1 MTQTP
6 SLPAS
11 IRAHVA
17 ACAIDRVTRFFT
29 ATLDDTFVEL
39 IANARRS
46 DPTRIHVTTEP
57 SPHGGTVVHVT
68 DDGCGI
74 ADPSVLLAF
83 GRSGWDRATADR
95 EDPAGIGV
103 YALSRSGCCIAS
115 RARATS
121 TNIAQGWRAQITP
134 DAFVGKTDAAVF
146 PDEAAPYP
154 HGTSVRFVTEIP
166 AASIGTALRAAAL
179 HCPIPVVLNGD
190 TLERKAF
197 LDGAVHAEPWN
208 GIVFGVFRH
217 HAAGYREPDINFHGL
232 TIEARLPTVA
242 TIDDGVWAVRADIAN
257 APDLELVLP
266 ARKELV
272 ETPFAADMREAAR
285 HAIYRAMRGADRTPA
300 LAYKEY
306 SRARKAGIDMPT
318 APAVL
323 RPWRPAIADVN
334 DWRDS
339 PKPEPVRPGTIVM
352 AADPDPQDAQAL
364 WRAARRASV
373 QHRLFQAD
381 SRYDGYS
388 WYDSLAHATDLQ
400 FTITR
405 GAVNHPLS
413 VLRGIDTDDVPVI
426 DPGHPESFARPDS
439 IEIVLRIVRRNGAAE
454 TIAIA
459 ADVAFIAEAWSYFED
474 VHPLVT
480 AETDLE
486 PHDLADLIHAAY
498 FCPSDDASA
507 DSWETQRDRFHD
519 DAMHTAVKL
528 LASEDEARK
537 HTIAQAVWRD
547 IVWVLPKD
555 RTVCITVKDRKVSVD
570 FVPGSETREQVP
582 A

>member
-1 MTQTP
+1 MRSSARPTPP
-6 SLPAS
+6 SL
-11 IRAHVA
+11 
-17 ACAIDRVTRFFT
+17 
-29 ATLDDTFVEL
+29 
-39 IANARRS
+39 
-46 DPTRIHVTTEP
+46 
-57 SPHGGTVVHVT
+57 
-68 DDGCGI
+68 
-74 ADPSVLLAF
+74 
-83 GRSGWDRATADR
+83 
-95 EDPAGIGV
+95 
-103 YALSRSGCCIAS
+103 
-115 RARATS
+115 
-121 TNIAQGWRAQITP
+121 
-134 DAFVGKTDAAVF
+134 

-166 AASIGTALRAAAL
+166 AASIATALRAAAL
-179 HCPIPVVLNGD
+179 HCPIPVLLNGD

-217 HAAGYREPDINFHGL
+217 HTAGYREPDINFHGL
-232 TIEARLPTVA
+232 TIEARLPTVD

-272 ETPFAADMREAAR
+272 ETPFAADMRDAAR
-285 HAIYRAMRGADRTPA
+285 HAIYRAMRRADRTPA
-300 LAYKEY
+300 LAYDEY
-306 SRARKAGIDMPT
+306 SRARKAGIDMPI

-364 WRAARRASV
+364 WRAATRAGM

-381 SRYDGYS
+381 SRYDGYP

-400 FTITR
+400 FTIAR

-439 IEIVLRIVRRNGAAE
+439 IEIALRSRPPQRPRRDHRDPGRRRVHRGSVVVFRGRPPARHRRHRPRAPRARGPHPRLLFLPVRRRLGRQLGNPAGPLPRRCNAHRGQAPRLGRRGPQAHHRAGRLARHRLGA
-454 TIAIA
+454 
-459 ADVAFIAEAWSYFED
+459 
-474 VHPLVT
+474 PQG
-480 AETDLE
+480 
-486 PHDLADLIHAAY
+486 P
-498 FCPSDDASA
+498 
-507 DSWETQRDRFHD
+507 DRLH
-519 DAMHTAVKL
+519 H
-528 LASEDEARK
+528 R
-537 HTIAQAVWRD
+537 QA
-547 IVWVLPKD
+547 
-555 RTVCITVKDRKVSVD
+555 DRKVSVD
-570 FVPGSETREQVP
+570 FVPGSPP
-582 A
+582 ANRCPA